1 MRWLDGITDSMDI
14 SLSKLQE
21 LVMDREAWRAAVN
34 RVASALDTGA
44 PTAKFG
50 SCI

>member
-1 MRWLDGITDSMDI
+1 MAGWHHRLDGHECEQ
-14 SLSKLQE
+14 LQA
-21 LVMDREAWRAAVN
+21 LVMHREARRAALN
-34 RVASALDTGA
+34 RAASALDTGA